1 MLRETHPVSKC
12 HLSVIVPCY
21 NEAETIEKCIEKLLD
36 IEDENLK
43 LDIIIVDD
51 KSKDDSLGVIK
62 KLAVKYSQIM
72 VCEHKV
78 NKGKGAALRT
88 GFQHAVGD
96 YVAIQDADLE
106 YDPNELKLLINPLK
120 QDIADVV
127 FGSRYLSGKAHRVLY
142 FWHTLINKTLTLI
155 SNMFTDLNLT
165 DMETCYKVFR
175 REIIQKIKIKENRFG
190 FEPEIVAKIAEL
202 NVRIYEIGISYYART
217 YAEGKKIGWKDGIS
231 ALYCIFK
238 YNAHKAPVPIQF
250 LIYFFIG
257 GTAGVFNLVV
267 FLTLLKL
274 PQFDINY
281 AVISAFVAAAALN
294 YLLCIV
300 LLFRHNAKWNSFLE
314 ILIYILVVVFG
325 GLIDLY
331 SVKFLVG
338 VGISNLYAK
347 VIASIVLIIA
357 NYWMRRAL
365 VFPEKNI
372 PKRD

>member
-1 MLRETHPVSKC
+1 M
-12 HLSVIVPCY
+12 
-21 NEAETIEKCIEKLLD
+21 
-36 IEDENLK
+36 
-43 LDIIIVDD
+43 
-51 KSKDDSLGVIK
+51 
-62 KLAVKYSQIM
+62 
-72 VCEHKV
+72 
-78 NKGKGAALRT
+78 
-88 GFQHAVGD
+88 
-96 YVAIQDADLE
+96 
-106 YDPNELKLLINPLK
+106 
-120 QDIADVV
+120 
-127 FGSRYLSGKAHRVLY
+127 
-142 FWHTLINKTLTLI
+142 
-155 SNMFTDLNLT
+155 
-165 DMETCYKVFR
+165 
-175 REIIQKIKIKENRFG
+175 
-190 FEPEIVAKIAEL
+190 
-202 NVRIYEIGISYYART
+202 
-217 YAEGKKIGWKDGIS
+217 
-231 ALYCIFK
+231 FK